1 MTFKNSSWIAWP
13 INNYKI
19 TAFLTALLL
28 AFGLWAIYVMPKDE
42 FPPFTI
48 RQGVVI
54 AVMPGATAEEIEEQ
68 VARPLERYIF
78 TYKEVDR
85 SKTYSTSQNGMCIV
99 MVQFQ
104 QDQNNLTPVW
114 SKMKH
119 GLNQFK
125 SSLPQG
131 VLALVAQ
138 DDFGDTSA
146 LLITVESDQRSYRE
160 LQGYSDEL
168 ADRLRRLPSV
178 SKVQQLGEKKEQL
191 TICVDRERLAA
202 YGIGQ
207 TALIQ
212 ALTSQGLTTMSGMV
226 STPKQNLNIHV
237 APSVNSEQEIGDRII
252 LATPDG
258 KTVRVRDIATVQ
270 REYDLSDSYIESNGK
285 RCVILS
291 LEMLKGNNIVMFG
304 EDVDEILNQFRHECL
319 PDDVHMRRITDQPQ
333 VVGTSVSDFI
343 RDLIISMLIIV
354 AVMMVLFPIRSAI
367 VAALTIPLST
377 FVSTGI
383 MYALGIELNIITLA
397 CLIVVLGMIVDNSI
411 VVIDGYLEYLGKG
424 MGRREAAVKS
434 VQQYFWPMLLATV
447 CICAIFY
454 PLLITIKGEAAD
466 VLRLFPLT
474 ITINLM
480 VSLVVA
486 AVIIPLLNAAII
498 RRVKEKKPGK
508 RDITDWVQHWYDKT
522 LEWNFRHP
530 WLTIVGSIVLVVATG
545 ALFPLLKMRQ
555 FPFADRNQ
563 FAVEVYLPEGSGLEE
578 TKKIADE
585 LNAILNANEKVT
597 GVTSFVGC
605 SSPRFHTT
613 YAPVIAGKNFAQLIV
628 NTESNEASLELLD
641 QLAPKYS
648 NHWPNAYVRW
658 KQMDYLPVPTYEY
671 RFYGNNIDSIQRTAD
686 MLMQEMRTFPELE
699 WVHTDYDRPSPLVEV
714 CLDPVAS
721 SQLGIS
727 RTSAEL
733 QLMLQTGKTQIGS
746 IWESGSVDGKSRTYE
761 VPLVLKDRATESLT
775 VGDVGDTYLSTPMGA
790 SVPLRQVAEV
800 KPVWSQ
806 TKIVHRNGER
816 CISVTAE
823 GKRGTCAL
831 DIQNRII
838 DYIGHMN
845 LPQGVRAEVGGET
858 EHNNDITPD
867 IMAGIGM
874 SVVVIFFFLL
884 FNFRKFSIAIV
895 CNVAISQGMP
905 GSIIGLLIANK
916 VLGLTGMFGFITLMG
931 MIMRNEILIFEHA
944 NEKMAEGMSAREAA
958 LDAGKRRMVPIFL
971 TTATT
976 AVGVVPMIIAGSSFW
991 MPVGITI
998 FAGGIGMLLLVTTVL
1013 PVVYWKLYE
1022 NGPTPNPPYREG
1034 VVTTDNVGPS
1044 AVHPTPLPKGRARSS
1059 EEAPNVLLCL
1069 VRGAI
1074 SIATRGLSLGV
1085 GLFFCCMA
1093 MQAQPRTVSLQ
1104 ECLQSAATQNRTL
1117 LNATLQIQ
1125 MAGEQKREAFT
1136 KYFPEISANLLA
1148 FHAFDKM
1155 VKQDGYYP
1163 QELAALG
1170 QINPAFAAL
1179 AGQPYSI
1186 RELDKGYAAMAT
1198 LTQPLFV
1205 GGQIVNGNRLADIGK
1220 QVAELQAELQTKDLL
1235 QKVTE
1240 NYYQIVKLKLN
1251 LATIRSAQE
1260 QLYAIYREVQSYV
1273 DAGVT
1278 TRNDLLRVR
1287 LELQRLSSDSL
1298 TVSNAHH
1305 VMCLLLAQQTGM
1317 AGEKIDVQDMALAD
1331 IESPL
1336 NYYISP
1342 DEAVAARQE
1351 LALAQKG
1358 VEAGKLKV
1366 RMERGK
1372 HLPTVAVGLTVSNV
1386 GLGGLSEG
1394 AKSMME
1400 TNTTNGMVFGTVSV
1414 PITSWWGGSHAI
1426 RREKLAL
1433 QQSQNQLQDAR
1444 EQLIIDI
1451 ESSWSSLM
1459 EAYKQIDI
1467 ARTSVAEATEN
1478 MRMSM
1483 DKYRSGTEILSD
1495 LLDSETLLRKSLNR
1509 LAEAQATYMTKR
1521 ADYLRKT
1528 R

>member
-1 MTFKNSSWIAWP
+1 MAFKTNSWIEWP
-13 INNYKI
+13 IQNYKI
-19 TAFLTALLL
+19 TAFITALFL
-28 AFGLWAIYVMPKDE
+28 AFGIWAMYVMPKDE
-42 FPPFTI
+42 FPAFTI

-78 TYKEVDR
+78 TYKEVNR

-99 MVQFQ
+99 MVEFQ
-104 QDQNNLTPVW
+104 DDQNNLTPVW

-119 GLNQFK
+119 GLNNFK
-125 SSLPQG
+125 STLPKG
-131 VLALVAQ
+131 VVALVVQ

-207 TALIQ
+207 SALIQ
-212 ALTSQGLTTMSGMV
+212 ALTSQGLTTMSGTL
-226 STPKQNLNIHV
+226 STPQKNLKIHV
-237 APSVNSEQEIGDRII
+237 APSISSEQEISERII
-252 LATPDG
+252 LTTPDG
-258 KTVRVRDIATVQ
+258 KTVRVRDIASVQ

-304 EDVDEILNQFRHECL
+304 EEVDEILDQFRQDCL
-319 PDDVHMRRITDQPQ
+319 PEDVQMRRITDQPE
-333 VVGTSVSDFI
+333 VVGTSVSDFL
-343 RDLIISMLIIV
+343 RDLFISMVIIV
-354 AVMMVLFPIRSAI
+354 AVMIVLFPIRSAM

-383 MYALGIELNIITLA
+383 MYAMGIELNIITLA

-411 VVIDGYLEYLGKG
+411 VVIDGYLEYLAGG
-424 MGRREAAVKS
+424 MGRMEAAIKS

-447 CICAIFY
+447 CICAIFF
-454 PLLITIKGEAAD
+454 PILLTLKGEAAD

-480 VSLVVA
+480 VSLVMA
-486 AVIIPLLNAAII
+486 AVIIPLLNVAII
-498 RRVKEKKPGK
+498 RKVKEKVPGK
-508 RDITDWVQHWYDKT
+508 RDITDWVQDWYDRT
-522 LEWNFRHP
+522 LAWNFRHP
-530 WLTIVGSIVLVVATG
+530 WLTIAGSIVLVVATG
-545 ALFPLLKMRQ
+545 VLFPLLKMRQ
-555 FPFADRNQ
+555 FPYADRNQ
-563 FAVEVYLPEGSGLEE
+563 FAVEIYLPEGSGLEE
-578 TKKIADE
+578 TKKITYE
-585 LNAILNANEKVT
+585 LTGILEKEEKVT
-597 GVTSFVGC
+597 GVTSFIGC
-605 SSPRFHTT
+605 SSPRFHMS

-628 NTESNEASLELLD
+628 NTESIEASLELLD
-641 QLAPKYS
+641 KLAPVYS
-648 NHWPNAYVRW
+648 NHWPGAYVRW

-671 RFYGNNIDSIQRTAD
+671 RFYGNNIDSIQKAAD
-686 MLMQEMRTFPELE
+686 MLMQEMRTIPELE

-714 CLDPVAS
+714 SLDPVAS

-733 QLMLQTGKTQIGS
+733 QLMLQTGKMQIGS
-746 IWESGSVDGKSRTYE
+746 IWEAGSVDGKSRTYE
-761 VPLVLKDRATESLT
+761 VPLVLKDRATEQMTFS
-775 VGDVGDTYLSTPMGA
+775 DVDDTYLSTALGA
-790 SVPLRQVAEV
+790 SVPLRQVAGV
-800 KPVWSQ
+800 APRWGH

-823 GKRGTCAL
+823 GKRGTFAL

-838 DYIGHMN
+838 DHIGQMP
-845 LPQGVRAEVGGET
+845 LPRGVRAEVGGET
-858 EHNNDITPD
+858 EENNDITPD
-867 IMAGIGM
+867 VMAGLGM
-874 SVVVIFFFLL
+874 AVVLIFFFLL
-884 FNFRKFSIAIV
+884 FNFRKFSIAII
-895 CNVAISQGMP
+895 CIVAISLGMP
-905 GSIIGLLIANK
+905 GAIVGLLIANK
-916 VLGLTGMFGFITLMG
+916 ILGLTSLFGFITLMG

-944 NEKMAEGMSAREAA
+944 NEKMAAGMSAKEAA
-958 LDAGKRRMVPIFL
+958 FDAGKRRMVPIFL

-998 FAGGIGMLLLVTTVL
+998 FAGGVGMLLLVTTVL

-1022 NGPTPNPPYREG
+1022 TKRKTENGKRKTARDTGAMSGNSETSDYSEHSESP
-1034 VVTTDNVGPS
+1034 VT
-1044 AVHPTPLPKGRARSS
+1044 TPLPHREGRGGSI
-1059 EEAPNVLLCL
+1059 LLL
-1069 VRGAI
+1069 
-1074 SIATRGLSLGV
+1074 
-1085 GLFFCCMA
+1085 LFLPLMA
-1093 MQAQPRTVSLQ
+1093 QAQPRTLSLE
-1104 ECLQSAATQNRTL
+1104 ECLQNAATRNRTL
-1117 LNATLQIQ
+1117 QNAALEIQ
-1125 MAGEQKREAFT
+1125 KAEEQKKEAFT
-1136 KYFPEISANLLA
+1136 KYFPEISANVMA

-1155 VKQDGYYP
+1155 VKADGYYP

-1170 QINPAFAAL
+1170 QINPQLAAL
-1179 AGQPYSI
+1179 AGQPFSV
-1186 RELDKGYAAMAT
+1186 REINQAYAVMGT
-1198 LTQPLFV
+1198 VTQPLFA
-1205 GGQIVNGNRLADIGK
+1205 GGQIVNGNRLAAIG
-1220 QVAELQAELQTKDLL
+1220 QDVAELQMELQTKDIL

-1251 LATIRSAQE
+1251 QATIAAAQA
-1260 QLYAIYREVQSYV
+1260 QLRAIYKEVQTYV

-1298 TVSNAHH
+1298 TLSNAHH
-1305 VMCLLLAQQTGM
+1305 VMCLLLAQQIGL
-1317 AGEKIDVQDMALAD
+1317 AGEQVDV
-1331 IESPL
+1331 SL
-1336 NYYISP
+1336 NLPTSSENPITYYIAP
-1342 DEAVAARQE
+1342 EQAVASRQE
-1351 LALAQKG
+1351 LAMAQKG

-1366 RMERGK
+1366 RMEVGK
-1372 HLPTVAVGLTVSNV
+1372 RLPTVAVGLT
-1386 GLGGLSEG
+1386 GTHIGIGGLSEG
-1394 AKSMME
+1394 TKSMMD
-1400 TNTTNGMVFGTVSV
+1400 NTVNNGMVFGTVSV
-1414 PITSWWGGSHAI
+1414 PLTAWWGGAHAI

-1433 QQSQNQLQDAR
+1433 RQADNQLQDAR

-1451 ESSWSSLM
+1451 EASWSSLV

-1467 ARTSVAEATEN
+1467 AATSVEEATEN
-1478 MRMSM
+1478 MRMSL
-1483 DKYRSGTEILSD
+1483 DKYRMGTEILSD
-1495 LLDSETLLRKSLNR
+1495 LLESETLLRESQNR
-1509 LAEAQATYMTKR
+1509 LAQAQADYMTKR